1 MLDELDNVND
11 IDITIY
17 RKKDGLS
24 RTTREDITPR
34 VYLIKTEQI
43 YHKYHTSSYANV
55 IRVDKYIDDTLV
67 NSYSWIQQIEP
78 AEVDEF
84 FKDKAAYLKEKKRI
98 YDREYNK
105 NRRNNKPKISK
116 PKLTEEE
123 RKQKNR
129 EKAKAYYLRNKDKV
143 NERKKK
149 YYEEHKDDLKQY
161 HKQYYQDHLDY
172 FKNYNKSKT

>member
-84 FKDKAAYLKEKKRI
+84 FKDKAAYLKEKDEGASLASWAMRWVKSLPGVQVVLSGMGDTVI
-98 YDREYNK
+98 REGMEK
-105 NRRNNKPKISK
+105 MQNRGF
-116 PKLTEEE
+116 TVEE
-123 RKQKNR
+123 
-129 EKAKAYYLRNKDKV
+129 
-143 NERKKK
+143 
-149 YYEEHKDDLKQY
+149 Y
-161 HKQYYQDHLDY
+161 HE
-172 FKNYNKSKT
+172 